1 MEYGINLTP
10 KKVLLCCHLL
20 RCGYCDKQRQTYLI
34 KKSSAIG
41 YLYQAQLPVNCNGG
55 AYLASLPRHGSLYIT
70 GSGGSQYWSLVGTM
84 YNVPETPLH

>member
-1 MEYGINLTP
+1 MEYGINLAP

-41 YLYQAQLPVNCNGG
+41 IRTRPSCL
-55 AYLASLPRHGSLYIT
+55 
-70 GSGGSQYWSLVGTM
+70 
-84 YNVPETPLH
+84 